1 MGVLPSRTGWYGAS
15 VVRYG
20 RGVNPA
26 PIFLVVGAPA
36 VGKSTVS
43 RALAQRFEH
52 SVHIP
57 VDDLRDMVA
66 AGRILPSPD
75 WSPGLVEQIGL
86 ARRSAIAMA
95 ARYADAGFAVVLDDF
110 WDPPGLL
117 EYRELPDDRPL
128 HRVLLRPPREVALE
142 RNYGR
147 HGEDPVRPYLDEGI
161 ELVYSLYDAA
171 REQLEREGWLV
182 LDNADLSPDEAAAR
196 IVAEAGL
203 S

>member
-1 MGVLPSRTGWYGAS
+1 M
-15 VVRYG
+15 RYG
-20 RGVNPA
+20 PSVNPA

-43 RALAQRFEH
+43 RALAQRFGR

-95 ARYADAGFAVVLDDF
+95 IRYADAGFAVVLDDF

-117 EYRELPDDRPL
+117 EYRELPDNRPL
-128 HRVLLRPPREVALE
+128 HRVLLRPPREIALE

-147 HGEDPVRPYLDEGI
+147 HGEDPVRSYLDEGI
-161 ELVYSLYDAA
+161 DLVYGLFDAA
-171 REQLEREGWLV
+171 REQLDREGWLV

-203 S
+203 SSATGEAP

>member
-1 MGVLPSRTGWYGAS
+1 M
-15 VVRYG
+15 RYG
-20 RGVNPA
+20 PSVNPA

-43 RALAQRFEH
+43 RALAQRFGR

-86 ARRSAIAMA
+86 ARRSAIATA
-95 ARYADAGFAVVLDDF
+95 IRYADAGFAVVLDDF

-117 EYRELPDDRPL
+117 EYGELPDNRPL
-128 HRVLLRPPREVALE
+128 HRVLLRPHREIALE

-147 HGEDPVRPYLDEGI
+147 HGEDPVRSYLDEGI
-161 ELVYSLYDAA
+161 DLVYGLYDAA
-171 REQLEREGWLV
+171 REQLDREGWLV

-203 S
+203 SSATGEAP

>member
-1 MGVLPSRTGWYGAS
+1 M
-15 VVRYG
+15 RYG
-20 RGVNPA
+20 PSVNPA

-43 RALAQRFEH
+43 RALAQRFGR

-95 ARYADAGFAVVLDDF
+95 VRYADAGFAVVLDDF

-142 RNYGR
+142 HNNGR
-147 HGEDPVRPYLDEGI
+147 HSEDPVRSYLDEGI
-161 ELVYSLYDAA
+161 ELVYRLYDAA
-171 REQLEREGWLV
+171 REQLDREGWV
-182 LDNADLSPDEAAAR
+182 VIDNTDLSPDESAGR
-196 IVAEAGL
+196 IVAEARLG
-203 S
+203 

>member
-1 MGVLPSRTGWYGAS
+1 M
-15 VVRYG
+15 RYG
-20 RGVNPA
+20 PSVNPA

-43 RALAQRFEH
+43 RALARRFER

-66 AGRILPSPD
+66 SGLILPSPD
-75 WSPGLVEQIGL
+75 WSAGLVEQIGL
-86 ARRSAIAMA
+86 ARRSAVAMA
-95 ARYADAGFAVVLDDF
+95 DRYSEAGFAVVLDDF

-117 EYRELPDDRPL
+117 EYRELPEARPL

-161 ELVYSLYDAA
+161 ELVYGLYDAA
-171 REQLEREGWLV
+171 GEQLDQEVWFV
-182 LDNADLSPDEAAAR
+182 LDNTELSPDEAAGR
-196 IVAEAGL
+196 ILEAAGL
-203 S
+203 NSGTDGAP

>member
-1 MGVLPSRTGWYGAS
+1 M
-15 VVRYG
+15 RYG
-20 RGVNPA
+20 PSVNPA

-43 RALAQRFEH
+43 RALAQRFER

-95 ARYADAGFAVVLDDF
+95 VRYADAGFAVVLDDF

-117 EYRELPDDRPL
+117 EYRELPDGRPL

-147 HGEDPVRPYLDEGI
+147 HGEDPVRSYLDEGI
-161 ELVYSLYDAA
+161 ELVYGLYDAA
-171 REQLEREGWLV
+171 REQLDREGWLV
-182 LDNADLSPDEAAAR
+182 LDNTDLSPDEAAAR

-203 S
+203 SSATGEAP

>member
-1 MGVLPSRTGWYGAS
+1 
-15 VVRYG
+15 VRYG
-20 RGVNPA
+20 PSVNPA

-43 RALAQRFEH
+43 RALAQRFERG
-52 SVHIP
+52 VHIP

-75 WSPGLVEQIGL
+75 WGPGLVEQVGL

-117 EYRELPDDRPL
+117 DYRELPDRRPL

-142 RNYGR
+142 RNHGR
-147 HGEDPVRPYLDEGI
+147 HGEDPVRSYLDEGI
-161 ELVYSLYDAA
+161 ELVYGLYDAA
-171 REQLEREGWLV
+171 REQLDREGWLI

-203 S
+203 G

>member
-1 MGVLPSRTGWYGAS
+1 M
-15 VVRYG
+15 RYG
-20 RGVNPA
+20 PSVNPA

-43 RALAQRFEH
+43 RALAQRFER

-95 ARYADAGFAVVLDDF
+95 IRYADAGFAVVLDDF

-147 HGEDPVRPYLDEGI
+147 HGEDPVR
-161 ELVYSLYDAA
+161 LVPRRRDRARLRPVRRGPRAA
-171 REQLEREGWLV
+171 RREGWLV
-182 LDNADLSPDEAAAR
+182 LDNTDLSPDEAAAR

-203 S
+203 SSATGEAR

>member
-1 MGVLPSRTGWYGAS
+1 
-15 VVRYG
+15 VRYG
-20 RGVNPA
+20 PSVNPA

-43 RALAQRFEH
+43 RALAQRFGR

-75 WSPGLVEQIGL
+75 WSQGLVEQIGL

-95 ARYADAGFAVVLDDF
+95 VRYADAGFAVVLDDF

-128 HRVLLRPPREVALE
+128 HRVLLRPPREVAFE

-147 HGEDPVRPYLDEGI
+147 HGDHPVRPYLDEGI
-161 ELVYSLYDAA
+161 DLVYGLYDQA
-171 REQLEREGWLV
+171 REQLDREGWLV

-203 S
+203 SSATSEAP

>member
-1 MGVLPSRTGWYGAS
+1 
-15 VVRYG
+15 VRYG
-20 RGVNPA
+20 PGVNPA

-43 RALAQRFEH
+43 RALARRFER

-66 AGRILPSPD
+66 SGRILPSPD
-75 WSPGLVEQIGL
+75 WTASLVEQVGL
-86 ARRSAIAMA
+86 ARRSAVAMA
-95 ARYADAGFAVVLDDF
+95 GRYADAGFAVVLDDF
-110 WDPPGLL
+110 WDPPGLV
-117 EYRELPDDRPL
+117 EYRELPDGRTL

-147 HGEDPVRPYLDEGI
+147 HGDDPIRPYLDEGI
-161 ELVYSLYDAA
+161 ELVYGLYDAA
-171 REQLEREGWLV
+171 ADQLDREGWFI
-182 LDNADLSPDEAAAR
+182 LDNTELPPDEAAGR
-196 IVAEAGL
+196 ILEATGV

>member
-1 MGVLPSRTGWYGAS
+1 M
-15 VVRYG
+15 RYG
-20 RGVNPA
+20 PSVNPA
-26 PIFLVVGAPA
+26 SIFLVVGAPA

-43 RALAQRFEH
+43 RALAQRFER

-66 AGRILPSPD
+66 SGRILPSPD
-75 WSPGLVEQIGL
+75 WSMGLVEQIGL
-86 ARRSAIAMA
+86 ARRSAVAMA
-95 ARYADAGFAVVLDDF
+95 GHYAEAGFAVVLDDF

-117 EYRELPDDRPL
+117 EYRELPEGRPL

-161 ELVYSLYDAA
+161 ELVYGAYDAA
-171 REQLEREGWLV
+171 REQLDREGWFV
-182 LDNADLSPDEAAAR
+182 LDNSDLSPDEAAAR
-196 IVAEAGL
+196 IVESAGL
-203 S
+203 SSATLGAR

>member
-1 MGVLPSRTGWYGAS
+1 MASLVSYGQS
-15 VVRYG
+15 VNR
-20 RGVNPA
+20 A

-43 RALAQRFEH
+43 RALARRFERG
-52 SVHIP
+52 VHIP

-66 AGRILPSPD
+66 AGRILPSRD
-75 WSPGLVEQIGL
+75 WSPGLVEQISL

-95 ARYADAGFAVVLDDF
+95 VRYADAGFAVVLDDF

-117 EYRELPDDRPL
+117 EYRELHDDRPL
-128 HRVLLRPPREVALE
+128 RRVLLRPPREVALE

-147 HGEDPVRPYLDEGI
+147 HREDSVRLDLDEGI
-161 ELVYSLYDAA
+161 ELVYRLYDAA
-171 REQLEREGWLV
+171 RKQLDREGWLV
-182 LDNADLSPDEAAAR
+182 LDNADLAPDEAAAR

-203 S
+203 SSVMGEAP